1 MPDHFKVEITTVAKF
16 DLLAIVEYI
25 TQNDALSKALNF
37 LDELENKITSLSQM
51 PYRCRK
57 SFYHDDENIRDLIYK
72 GYTIVFEVSGDTVFV
87 LSVFRQQ

>member
-1 MPDHFKVEITTVAKF
+1 M
-16 DLLAIVEYI
+16 
-25 TQNDALSKALNF
+25 
-37 LDELENKITSLSQM
+37 TSLSQM

-57 SFYHDDENIRDLIYK
+57 SFYHDDENIRDPIYK

>member
-1 MPDHFKVEITTVAKF
+1 MPDHFKVGITTVAKF
-16 DLLAIVEYI
+16 DLLAIIEYI

-37 LDELENKITSLSQM
+37 LDELENKMTSLSQM

-72 GYTIVFEVSGDTVFV
+72 GYTIVFEVSGDAVFV